1 MAAAEPLNETEIVI
15 QRPDA
20 EVVELAQRTDPKV
33 AKAEA
38 LVVDTDAA
46 YEAAAE
52 FLKDCK
58 ALQKEIVSTLKDPI
72 EKANAA
78 HKALTKMRKDHL
90 APLEQ
95 AERLVK
101 GKMGAFVEAQERQ
114 AREEERR
121 RQEEARKAEE
131 ERRLQEAAEA
141 EARGDTAEAEA
152 IVDAPIVPPPPAP
165 APAKPKAEG
174 VSTVKRYSAE
184 VVDIRTL
191 VNAAAQNE
199 HLLQYLLPNEKA
211 LNALARSVGE
221 SMNVP
226 GVRVKVRTDVSARTR

>member
-1 MAAAEPLNETEIVI
+1 MAAAEPLTDSQIVI

-20 EVVELAQRTDPKV
+20 EIAELRPAVDADVAQAR
-33 AKAEA
+33 A
-38 LVVDTDAA
+38 LVVDSDAA
-46 YEAAAE
+46 FERAAE
-52 FLKDCK
+52 FLKRVK
-58 ALQKEIVSTLKDPI
+58 GIQKQMIEILAPHI
-72 EKANAA
+72 QRANDA
-78 HKALTKMRKDHL
+78 HKGLTQLRKEQI
-90 APLEQ
+90 APLEE
-95 AERLVK
+95 AESLVK
-101 GKMGAFVEAQERQ
+101 RKMGDFIEAEERR

-121 RQEEARKAEE
+121 RQEEARKQEE

-152 IVDAPIVPPPPAP
+152 IVDAPIVPPPAAP

-184 VVDIRTL
+184 VVDLAEL
-191 VNAAAQNE
+191 VKAAAQNE

-226 GVRVKVRTDVSARTR
+226 GVRVKATTTVSARGR